1 MPAWLQDLDTALDR
15 MRKGEP
21 IESVLKPPVPVA
33 SHVLDDDMD
42 SSGDDMDDDVAAELK
57 DEKGRKSASSHKVEL

>member
-1 MPAWLQDLDTALDR
+1 MPAGLQDLDTALDR
-15 MRKGEP
+15 VRKGEP

-42 SSGDDMDDDVAAELK
+42 SSGDDMDDDVTAEPN
-57 DEKGRKSASSHKVEL
+57 DDKGHKSSPPHRVEL